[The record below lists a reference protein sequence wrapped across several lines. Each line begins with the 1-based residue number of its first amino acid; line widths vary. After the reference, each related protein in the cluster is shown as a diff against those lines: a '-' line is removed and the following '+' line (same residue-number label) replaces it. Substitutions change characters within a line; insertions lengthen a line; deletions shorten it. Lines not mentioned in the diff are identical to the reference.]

1 MTKAIGTW
9 EEADAMK
16 VHIEV
21 FDENGNQWGGG
32 WDACCSADLFAR
44 PDELR
49 QFVAERC
56 QYVPMPKRGA
66 CIHRRRCKTW
76 QEISPSLLNRRFDVR
91 TSIKRRR
98 REGFPASFCFS

>member
-56 QYVPMPKRGA
+56 QYVPMPKRGHVFIA
-66 CIHRRRCKTW
+66 VDAKLGRIFHR
-76 QEISPSLLNRRFDVR
+76 LY
-91 TSIKRRR
+91 SIEDLMCAR
-98 REGFPASFCFS
+98 A